1 MGGLTWTDRTPRIV
15 TNYPRISWQKWG
27 IIVSGHRELLAC
39 CFCLLV
45 SGTVSIASFTTP
57 NSEITVD
64 HTVASTEGVV
74 VAAHPEAAAAG
85 AEILR
90 MGGNAV
96 DAAVGTAFAL
106 SVVEPEASGLGGG
119 GFLLFYD
126 AAQDS
131 CVSLDYRETAPAAAT
146 ADMFSLD
153 GEGFPGHWQAPSSV
167 SERTALQK
175 YGGGAVGVP
184 YMAAG
189 LLSLHETYGRL
200 PLTQVMAPA
209 IRLAEEGFTVSNTL
223 YSAVL
228 NIYDVLIADDAM
240 AAAFLNDY
248 LPYEPGETAKRPDLA
263 STLRLIASDGRDVF
277 YQGEMATD
285 VVQAVQAAG
294 GILTVD
300 DLAAVET
307 SFAQPIRLT
316 YRGGELM
323 APPLPSGS
331 LAVFETLSILKG
343 YDLASLSSLS
353 AEAIHLVAEA
363 TKRTFS
369 DRAAY
374 VGDPEFADVP
384 VDTLLS
390 DTWAE
395 ARRSTIDLAA
405 AVSSPAPGSME
416 SSSTTHVS
424 VVDVD
429 GNAVTLTQSIGSFF
443 GSRVFVPEWGILLN
457 NTMADFDP
465 EPGSPNSV
473 AGGKA
478 PLSSMSP
485 MLLFDR
491 GGLRAVLG
499 SPGGTRITS
508 TLVQLIVD
516 FVDWGIPL
524 ADAISAPRF
533 HAETDT
539 LYVESRVSESIL
551 ATLESYGHVLSVR
564 SAFDLY
570 FGGAHLIEMMTDEG
584 GLTIVGAADP
594 RRAGAAAG
602 L

>member
-1 MGGLTWTDRTPRIV
+1 
-15 TNYPRISWQKWG
+15 
-27 IIVSGHRELLAC
+27 
-39 CFCLLV
+39 
-45 SGTVSIASFTTP
+45 
-57 NSEITVD
+57 
-64 HTVASTEGVV
+64 
-74 VAAHPEAAAAG
+74 
-85 AEILR
+85 

-96 DAAVGTAFAL
+96 DAAIGTAFAL

-126 AAQDS
+126 AAEGS
-131 CVSLDYRETAPAAAT
+131 CLSLDYRETAPAAAT
-146 ADMFSLD
+146 ADMFSLH
-153 GEGFPGHWQAPSSV
+153 GQGFPGHWEAPTDV

-175 YGGGAVGVP
+175 YGGGSVGVP
-184 YMAAG
+184 YMVAG

-209 IRLAEEGFTVSNTL
+209 IRLAEEGFTVSETL

-248 LPYEPGETAKRPDLA
+248 LPYEPGETAQRRDLA
-263 STLRLIASDGRDVF
+263 RTLRLLARDGASAF
-277 YQGEMATD
+277 YEEEMAED
-285 VVQAVQAAG
+285 LVRAVQDAG
-294 GILTVD
+294 GILSKD
-300 DLAAVET
+300 DLTDVAPTIHAPMHL
-307 SFAQPIRLT
+307 S
-316 YRGGELM
+316 YRGVELV

-331 LAVFETLSILKG
+331 LAVFETLSILEG
-343 YDLASLSSLS
+343 YDLASLSPLS
-353 AEAIHLVAEA
+353 AEAIHLIAET
-363 TKRTFS
+363 TKRMFA

-374 VGDPEFADVP
+374 VGDPGFVDVP

-390 DTWAE
+390 EAWAA
-395 ARRSTIDLAA
+395 ARRSTIDVTAS
-405 AVSSPAPGSME
+405 VSSPVPGSME

-424 VVDVD
+424 VVDAD
-429 GNAVTLTQSIGSFF
+429 GSAVSLTQSIGSFF

-465 EPGSPNSV
+465 EPRSPNSV

-485 MLLFDR
+485 MLLFDSD
-491 GGLRAVLG
+491 GLRAVLG

-508 TLVQLIVD
+508 TLVQLVVD
-516 FVDWGIPL
+516 LVDWDILL
-524 ADAISAPRF
+524 ADAISMPRF

-539 LYVESRVSESIL
+539 LYIESRVSESIL
-551 ATLESYGHVLSVR
+551 ATLASYGHVLSVR
-564 SAFDLY
+564 SALDLY
-570 FGGAHLIEMMTDEG
+570 FGGAHLIEMARDEG
-584 GLTIVGAADP
+584 ELTIVGVADP